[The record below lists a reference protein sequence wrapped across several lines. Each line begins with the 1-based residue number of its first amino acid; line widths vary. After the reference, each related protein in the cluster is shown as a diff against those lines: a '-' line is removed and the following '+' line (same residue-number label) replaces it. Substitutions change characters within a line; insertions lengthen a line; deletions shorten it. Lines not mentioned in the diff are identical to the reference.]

1 MLIKKNIAT
10 SDSGFIFNPSTGD
23 SFTANPIAAEII
35 QSLKHG
41 ESLSVIKKNIL
52 DKYEVEAGQLE
63 RDMDD
68 FMSQLKDGNLLE
80 S

>member
-10 SDSGFIFNPSTGD
+10 SESGFIFNPSTGD
-23 SFTANPIAAEII
+23 SFTANPIASEII
-35 QSLKHG
+35 QALKLG
-41 ESLSVIKKNIL
+41 ESLSAIKKNIM
-52 DKYEVEAGQLE
+52 DKYDVDGGQLE

>member
-35 QSLKHG
+35 QFLKQG
-41 ESLSVIKKNIL
+41 ESMSTIKKNLL
-52 DKYEVEAGQLE
+52 DKYDVDGGQLE
-63 RDMDD
+63 RDIDD